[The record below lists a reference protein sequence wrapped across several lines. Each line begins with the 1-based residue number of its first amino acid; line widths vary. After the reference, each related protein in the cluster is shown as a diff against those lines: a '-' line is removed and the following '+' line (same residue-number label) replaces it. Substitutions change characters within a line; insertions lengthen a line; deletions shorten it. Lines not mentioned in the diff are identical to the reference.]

1 MEGSSDVE
9 SDLVGEVF
17 EYLLSGK
24 YCDGASKE
32 RKRTIR
38 KKALKFSVS
47 SRGELFYR
55 QKRKGKASTFCSGL
69 SRKAI
74 KQKRNACLLGEV
86 LLRYIQSS
94 KEQQKIALSSH
105 IDPTSGHMGKSR
117 TLFRIKERFMWHG
130 MVKDVNNL
138 ISKCDVCQRMNRKL
152 TTGVPQL
159 HPISVKAPWYMIG
172 IDFIGPVS
180 PEAEDGSKYIL
191 TIFMRMGLPR
201 VVVSDNGRE
210 FDNKLNDEICK
221 TLGIKRRLITP
232 YHPQPNLPID
242 IEMQSESVEEL
253 VKHYDEI
260 VEPDHGEKF
269 KEHISTLQEVAK
281 NIKVAQIKYKKQ
293 YDKKHAKPSEFYIGQ
308 LVLKK
313 DFTRKKTKG
322 GKLSCRYV
330 GPFTITRVKSRG
342 VFELCSDDGKVTS
355 ATGGHLKVY
364 RKPLGSD
371 ADHSSNP
378 THTSEDDGSLSND
391 GSISEDYRSTADDHF
406 PLNGGLGLQLQM
418 GDDVADKADNS
429 ADEMGDDAAQ
439 TPCSVADKADNSA
452 DGSIIEISNHTVDTV
467 LYLPVCRDW
476 QNNMC
481 SVLGLQFVKG
491 NRDHNEKPLDIA
503 LDQAPSIRG
512 RIKGDGNCFFRAVAQ
527 EITGRQEDH
536 AELRVLVTSYMAHNP
551 AELSCYLTS
560 SETMGQYLR
569 TTKMDQQKV
578 WATEIEIYG
587 TANLLGTTI
596 FVYCPS
602 GTSNKWLRFAPK
614 ECHDDNSH
622 ARECLY
628 LCNLSQ
634 HFETVKRMQHI
645 DHSD

>member
-1 MEGSSDVE
+1 MSTNIFSKHIRDKSKWLMQAVLRKPFRRNDGGYVILDEEG
-9 SDLVGEVF
+9 GETNRIGGQEDETTGDEVP
-17 EYLLSGK
+17 ENDKLPGNMNPT
-24 YCDGASKE
+24 E
-32 RKRTIR
+32 
-38 KKALKFSVS
+38 
-47 SRGELFYR
+47 
-55 QKRKGKASTFCSGL
+55 QK
-69 SRKAI
+69 
-74 KQKRNACLLGEV
+74 GEV

-172 IDFIGPVS
+172 IDFIGP
-180 PEAEDGSKYIL
+180 
-191 TIFMRMGLPR
+191 IFMRMGLPR

-439 TPCSVADKADNSA
+439 TPRSVADKADNSA

>member
-172 IDFIGPVS
+172 IDFIGP
-180 PEAEDGSKYIL
+180 
-191 TIFMRMGLPR
+191 IFMRMGLPR

-439 TPCSVADKADNSA
+439 TPRSVADKADNSA

-569 TTKMDQQKV
+569 TTKMDQQKAP
-578 WATEIEIYG
+578 ATNG
-587 TANLLGTTI
+587 CDLHQKNAMMTTVMQESA
-596 FVYCPS
+596 FNYA
-602 GTSNKWLRFAPK
+602 TF
-614 ECHDDNSH
+614 
-622 ARECLY
+622 
-628 LCNLSQ
+628 LS
-634 HFETVKRMQHI
+634 TLKL
-645 DHSD
+645 

>member
-172 IDFIGPVS
+172 IDFIGP
-180 PEAEDGSKYIL
+180 
-191 TIFMRMGLPR
+191 IFMRMGLPR

-342 VFELCSDDGKVTS
+342 VFQLCSDDGKVTS

-439 TPCSVADKADNSA
+439 TPRSVADKADNSA

>member
-1 MEGSSDVE
+1 MGTQW
-9 SDLVGEVF
+9 
-17 EYLLSGK
+17 
-24 YCDGASKE
+24 SKE
-32 RKRTIR
+32 KPCIHG
-38 KKALKFSVS
+38 S
-47 SRGELFYR
+47 
-55 QKRKGKASTFCSGL
+55 
-69 SRKAI
+69 
-74 KQKRNACLLGEV
+74 GEV

-138 ISKCDVCQRMNRKL
+138 CDVCQRMNRKL

-172 IDFIGPVS
+172 IDFIGP
-180 PEAEDGSKYIL
+180 
-191 TIFMRMGLPR
+191 
-201 VVVSDNGRE
+201 
-210 FDNKLNDEICK
+210 
-221 TLGIKRRLITP
+221 
-232 YHPQPNLPID
+232 PNLPID

-281 NIKVAQIKYKKQ
+281 NIKVAQIKYTKQ

-342 VFELCSDDGKVTS
+342 VYELCSDDGKVTS

-391 GSISEDYRSTADDHF
+391 GSISEDYRSIADDHF
-406 PLNGGLGLQLQM
+406 PLNGGLGLM

-439 TPCSVADKADNSA
+439 TPRLVADKADNSADEMGGDAAQTPRSVADNADNSA

-503 LDQAPSIRG
+503 LDQLLVYM
-512 RIKGDGNCFFRAVAQ
+512 VALKVMG
-527 EITGRQEDH
+527 I
-536 AELRVLVTSYMAHNP
+536 AFLEL
-551 AELSCYLTS
+551 
-560 SETMGQYLR
+560 
-569 TTKMDQQKV
+569 
-578 WATEIEIYG
+578 
-587 TANLLGTTI
+587 
-596 FVYCPS
+596 
-602 GTSNKWLRFAPK
+602 WLK
-614 ECHDDNSH
+614 
-622 ARECLY
+622 
-628 LCNLSQ
+628 
-634 HFETVKRMQHI
+634 K
-645 DHSD
+645 